1 MERRY
6 KRVPDWLYF
15 FGVLPAAALLPRKWA
30 YRLVRRQG
38 SHFYNCQAIH
48 RASVIQSLQQ
58 VFDTFTP
65 GSRDLTAIA
74 RGTFESL
81 AFDDFEAYYFNSWNP
96 ANIDRYFKFEG
107 LEHLE
112 RAMSQDRGVL
122 LFTAHLGSPCSAVVA
137 MSLKGYPLYHLVND
151 SPANTHFPAAFRS
164 YARLKIKWMERRM
177 GRRFILFRLDANS
190 ADSASA
196 AMQAYRMLSEKQLV
210 SMAIDVPPVWVGNKA
225 RTTFLGRRCL
235 FPTGLV
241 QLANLANVPVLPY
254 FSIRDSAEPMR
265 QTLVIQEPISLQGD
279 LSWDLQ
285 SCIERLQQVIRDH
298 PDQWLLWD
306 SFETF
311 RDMESG
317 SANG

>member
-1 MERRY
+1 
-6 KRVPDWLYF
+6 
-15 FGVLPAAALLPRKWA
+15 
-30 YRLVRRQG
+30 
-38 SHFYNCQAIH
+38 
-48 RASVIQSLQQ
+48 
-58 VFDTFTP
+58 
-65 GSRDLTAIA
+65 
-74 RGTFESL
+74 
-81 AFDDFEAYYFNSWNP
+81 
-96 ANIDRYFKFEG
+96 
-107 LEHLE
+107 
-112 RAMSQDRGVL
+112 
-122 LFTAHLGSPCSAVVA
+122 
-137 MSLKGYPLYHLVND
+137 
-151 SPANTHFPAAFRS
+151 
-164 YARLKIKWMERRM
+164 M

-210 SMAIDVPPVWVGNKA
+210 SMAIDVPPLWVGNKA
-225 RTTFLGRRCL
+225 HATFLGRRCL

-241 QLANLANVPVLPY
+241 QLANLANVPVVPY

-279 LSWDLQ
+279 LSRDLQ